1 VSSVVICHSGARL
14 PARQEGRNP
23 EKMYNKTLYHHYY
36 VYILA
41 SERNG
46 TLYVGMTNN
55 LIKRVSE
62 HKDGKIEGFTKKY
75 KVNKLVYYEYFDY
88 VNDAITREKRIK
100 EWKREWKL
108 KLIEKENPNWRDL
121 YDDLY

>member
-1 VSSVVICHSGARL
+1 
-14 PARQEGRNP
+14 
-23 EKMYNKTLYHHYY
+23 MYNKTLHHHYY

-55 LIKRVSE
+55 LIKRISE

-108 KLIEKENPNWRDL
+108 KLIEKENLNWRDL
-121 YDDLY
+121 YEDLK

>member
-1 VSSVVICHSGARL
+1 
-14 PARQEGRNP
+14 
-23 EKMYNKTLYHHYY
+23 
-36 VYILA
+36 
-41 SERNG
+41 
-46 TLYVGMTNN
+46 MTNN